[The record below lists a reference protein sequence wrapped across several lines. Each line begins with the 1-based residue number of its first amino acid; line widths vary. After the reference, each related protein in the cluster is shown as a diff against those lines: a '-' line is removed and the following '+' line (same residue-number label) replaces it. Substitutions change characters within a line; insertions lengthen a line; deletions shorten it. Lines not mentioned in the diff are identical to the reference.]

1 MHTMLLCR
9 IITGRSCQGKKNM
22 KRPPLGY
29 NSAYGRQ
36 KDQFVIFDA
45 HQILPEA
52 IKEYTTSNRKV
63 HS

>member
-1 MHTMLLCR
+1 
-9 IITGRSCQGKKNM
+9 M
-22 KRPPLGY
+22 KHLPLDY

-52 IKEYTTSNRKV
+52 IIEYKSSKRKV
-63 HS
+63 RS